1 MSTIRKSI
9 SFTNK
14 LNNWIQEIV
23 AEGEYTNES
32 EYIRDL
38 VRKDRER
45 KAKYQSLKAAID
57 KGLNSGV
64 SSKSI
69 PDIIKDVENKL
80 GKNGHL

>member
-1 MSTIRKSI
+1 MSTVRKSI

-23 AEGEYTNES
+23 ENGEYTNES

-38 VRKDRER
+38 VRKDHER
-45 KAKYQSLKAAID
+45 KAKHQIIKAAID

-64 SSKSI
+64 SSKSL
-69 PDIIKDVENKL
+69 PDIMKEVESKL
-80 GKNGHL
+80 GKK